1 MTDKKPDGAVA
12 LRAAEGRAV
21 RDRLSRRAH
30 AQVGK
35 LDRDPIALL
44 EQSSEDRVSR
54 LVPLRYGR
62 MLASPFTFF
71 RGTAIVQAHDLS
83 QVQNTGMAMPICG
96 DAHLMNFGGFA
107 TPERQLVFDLND
119 FDEVAL
125 GPWEWDL
132 KRLTASFVVAAR
144 HMRLP
149 RTTAN
154 GLVETVVSSY
164 RDRMRQYAEFSALEL
179 WYERITF
186 ELMLETAVT
195 TARRRAIRR
204 GMEKAAGRTSE
215 SILEK
220 MAEFD
225 GTKWTLRDMPPA
237 LFHLHGP
244 NTLLDSGDKWFKLG
258 DWKPLV
264 ADIFPHYMETLA
276 HDRRALLRHF
286 TAQDLAFKVV
296 GVGSVGT
303 LCLVLLMTDELGKPM
318 FLQIK
323 EARPSVV
330 SRYFDAERLG
340 HEGERVVRGQRVLQ
354 AASDIFLGWAT
365 APGGRHV
372 YLRQLRDMKLSANVE
387 LFDNDLLEG
396 YARLCGWIL
405 ARAHAKGSGKAVE
418 VSAYIGDS
426 DRFVEAIC
434 EYSQSYADQVE
445 KDYEAFSKA
454 CRSGR
459 LEARTEEDFAADFR
473 V

>member
-1 MTDKKPDGAVA
+1 MKADNPAAV
-12 LRAAEGRAV
+12 RAAEGRAV
-21 RDRLSRRAH
+21 RAHLSRRAH
-30 AQVGK
+30 AHIGK
-35 LDRDPIALL
+35 LDRDPVALL
-44 EQSSEDRVSR
+44 EQNSADRVGR

-71 RGTAIVQAHDLS
+71 RGSAILQAHDLARAP
-83 QVQNTGMAMPICG
+83 NTGVVMPICG
-96 DAHLMNFGGFA
+96 DSHLANFGGFA

-119 FDEVAL
+119 FDEAAL

-144 HMRLP
+144 HMNLGRA
-149 RTTAN
+149 TADM
-154 GLVETVVSSY
+154 LVETVVASY
-164 RDRMRQYAEFSALEL
+164 RDHMWQYAEFSALEL

-186 ELMLETAVT
+186 DRMLATAVT
-195 TARRRAIRR
+195 PERRREVRR

-215 SILEK
+215 NLLEK

-225 GTKWTLRDMPPA
+225 GTLWTMRDMPPA
-237 LFHLHGP
+237 LFHLHGA
-244 NTLLDSGDKWFKLG
+244 NTLLDDDDAWFALG
-258 DWKPLV
+258 DWKPLI
-264 ADIFPHYMETLA
+264 ADIFPHYVETLT

-303 LCLVLLMTDELGKPM
+303 RCLVLLMIDELGKPM

-323 EARPSVV
+323 EARPSVI
-330 SRYFDAERLG
+330 SQYFDAPRLK

-365 APGGRHV
+365 APGGRNI
-372 YLRQLRDMKLSANVE
+372 YFRQLRDMKLSANVE
-387 LFDNDLLEG
+387 LFDNNLLEG

-405 ARAHAKGSGKAVE
+405 ARAHAKSSGKAIE
-418 VSAYIGDS
+418 LSSYIGRS
-426 DRFVEAIC
+426 DRFLEAMTV
-434 EYSQSYADQVE
+434 YSHAYADQVE
-445 KDYEAFSKA
+445 KDYEGFSKA
-454 CRSGR
+454 CRSGKV
-459 LEARTEEDFAADFR
+459 EARTDEDMAADFR